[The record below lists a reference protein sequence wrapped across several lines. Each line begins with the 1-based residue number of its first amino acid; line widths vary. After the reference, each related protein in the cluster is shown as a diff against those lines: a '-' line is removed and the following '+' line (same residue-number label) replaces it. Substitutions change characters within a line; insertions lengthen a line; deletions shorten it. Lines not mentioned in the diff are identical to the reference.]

1 MRKHIWL
8 LGLISMFVAT
18 AVAQWRGN
26 PSFDG
31 TSYPGA
37 RGSGVVRGQVSSD
50 NPIVGSLT
58 VELFSPQ
65 HAGAISTNLEP
76 DGRFEFHG
84 VAPGQYELKLT
95 GAAGAVV
102 YQELVFIS
110 GDNQNLSIQMPARP
124 KVARSSEATVSIRQ
138 LHHKVPAEAQR
149 EFS

>member
-1 MRKHIWL
+1 MRRHIWL
-8 LGLISMFVAT
+8 LSLIPLFVAT

-26 PSFDG
+26 PSLDA

-37 RGSGVVRGQVSSD
+37 RGSGIVRGQVSSD
-50 NPIVGSLT
+50 NPVAGSLT

-76 DGRFEFHG
+76 GGGFEFHG

-102 YQELVFIS
+102 
-110 GDNQNLSIQMPARP
+110 
-124 KVARSSEATVSIRQ
+124 
-138 LHHKVPAEAQR
+138 
-149 EFS
+149 